1 MDKQKWKHYL
11 TVFTNNNLG
20 MIGIAILLFYIFIAL
35 FAPLIS
41 PYDPTARVG
50 APFLSPNSNFLLGT
64 NDVGQDILSELIHG
78 TRISILIGIIA
89 AFLSVAIGCLIG
101 IIAGYYGGKID
112 NFLMRVVDLVLVI
125 PFLPLMILLAA
136 FIGPSFWNIIFVISV
151 LTWAGPARVIRSQVL
166 TVKTKGYVEAAR
178 SIGSKVST
186 ILSKH
191 ILPGVVPIALSQF
204 VLAASQAILIEAS
217 LSFLGLGD
225 PFNKSWGT
233 VLYYAQARSAFLTD
247 AWLWWILPPG
257 ILITVLVIGFA
268 FTGYSMEEILDP
280 RLRKGRKSNE

>member
-178 SIGSKVST
+178 SIGSKIST

>member
-1 MDKQKWKHYL
+1 MDKQKWRHYL
-11 TVFTNNNLG
+11 KVFTNNNLG
-20 MIGIAILLFYIFIAL
+20 MLGVAILLFYIFIAL
-35 FAPLIS
+35 CAPLIS
-41 PYDPTARVG
+41 PYDPAARVG
-50 APFLSPNSNFLLGT
+50 TPFLAPSSDFLLGT
-64 NDVGQDILSELIHG
+64 NDVGQDILSELIYG

-101 IIAGYYGGKID
+101 IIAGYYGGKVD
-112 NFLMRVVDLVLVI
+112 AFLMRVVDLVLVI

-166 TVKTKGYVEAAR
+166 TVKTRGYVEAAR
-178 SIGSKVST
+178 SIGTKIST

-233 VLYYAQARSAFLTD
+233 VLYYAQARGAFLTD

-257 ILITVLVIGFA
+257 LLITLLVIGFA

-280 RLRKGRKSNE
+280 RLRKGGKA

>member
-1 MDKQKWKHYL
+1 MDKRKWQQYL
-11 TVFTNNNLG
+11 HIFSNNNLG
-20 MIGIAILLFYIFIAL
+20 VIGVGILVIYLFIAI
-35 FAPLIS
+35 FAPLIA
-41 PYDPTARVG
+41 PFDPTLRIG
-50 APFLSPNSNFLLGT
+50 TPFSPPSGDHLLGT
-64 NDVGQDILSELIHG
+64 NDVGQDILSELIYG

-89 AFLSVAIGCLIG
+89 AFFSIAIGCLVG
-101 IIAGYYGGKID
+101 IIAGYYGGKVD
-112 NFLMRVVDLVLVI
+112 TFLMRVVDLVLVI

-136 FIGPSFWNIIFVISV
+136 FIGPSFWNIIFVISI

-166 TVKTKGYVEAAR
+166 TVKTKGYVEAAKAIGTKI
-178 SIGSKVST
+178 SI
-186 ILSKH
+186 ILKKH

-233 VLYYAQARSAFLTD
+233 VLYYAQARGAFLTD
-247 AWLWWILPPG
+247 AWVWWILPPG
-257 ILITVLVIGFA
+257 LLITLLVIGFA

-280 RLRKGRKSNE
+280 RLRKGR

>member
-1 MDKQKWKHYL
+1 MDKRKLQQYINI
-11 TVFTNNNLG
+11 FTKNNLG
-20 MIGIAILLFYIFIAL
+20 MIGIGILLIYIFIAV
-35 FAPLIS
+35 FAPWIA
-41 PYDPTARVG
+41 PHDPNLRLG
-50 APFLSPNSNFLLGT
+50 APFSPPSGEFLLGT
-64 NDVGQDILSELIHG
+64 NDVGQGILSELIYG
-78 TRISILIGIIA
+78 TRISLLIGVIA
-89 AFLSVAIGCLIG
+89 AFLSIAIGCLVG
-101 IIAGYYGGKID
+101 IVAGYFGGRVD
-112 NFLMRVVDLVLVI
+112 TFLMRVVDLVLVI

-136 FIGPSFWNIIFVISV
+136 FIGPSFWNIIFVISI

-178 SIGSKVST
+178 AIGTRVST
-186 ILSKH
+186 VLLKH

-233 VLYYAQARSAFLTD
+233 VLYYAQARGAFLTD

-257 ILITVLVIGFA
+257 ILITILVIGFA
-268 FTGYSMEEILDP
+268 FTGFSMEEILDP
-280 RLRKGRKSNE
+280 RLRKGR